1 MGIFLTLYFISL
13 PVFILVDLL
22 WLGVIAKD
30 FYQTKLAHLL
40 GEISWTPALI
50 FYSIFLFGLT
60 HFVIYPSVALPLRTV
75 ALQGALFGFV
85 TYATYDLTNQALLRD
100 WPYMV
105 TIIDILW
112 GTFLG
117 AFVATATVFI
127 YKSFVL

>member
-1 MGIFLTLYFISL
+1 MGIFFALYFISL
-13 PVFILVDLL
+13 PIFILADLV
-22 WLGVIAKD
+22 WLGVVAKN

-40 GEISWTPALI
+40 GEIAWTPAVI

-60 HFVIYPSVALPLRTV
+60 YFVMYPSVALPLRSV
-75 ALQGALFGFV
+75 ALTGALFGFV

-105 TIIDILW
+105 TIVDIAW

-117 AFVATATVFI
+117 AFVATATVFL
-127 YKSFVL
+127 YNSFVQ